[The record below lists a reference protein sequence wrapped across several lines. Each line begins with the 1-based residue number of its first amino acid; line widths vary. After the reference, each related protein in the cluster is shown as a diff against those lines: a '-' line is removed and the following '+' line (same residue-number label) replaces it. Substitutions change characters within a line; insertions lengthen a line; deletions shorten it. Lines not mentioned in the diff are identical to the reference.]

1 MAYVPI
7 VVMRDIRQL
16 ATDLQRHS
24 TALGNYMRSK
34 APRIVGKMG
43 VDHFKENFDNQG
55 FLNNGVQPWPERQTD
70 TGRRILTGET
80 RELENSIDYE
90 ASAGRVSFGSDVPY
104 FEIHNRGGKTKA
116 HEIRARR
123 GKALK
128 FAGRGGDV
136 FRRKVNHPG
145 SNIPMRKMVGHSQEL
160 IDKLDDRIERD
171 ITNILN
177 S

>member
-1 MAYVPI
+1 MK
-7 VVMRDIRQL
+7 DIRQL
-16 ATDLQRHS
+16 ATDLARHQRELS
-24 TALGNYMRSK
+24 SYIGSK

-43 VDHFKENFDNQG
+43 VDHFRENFDQQG
-55 FLNNGVQPWPERQTD
+55 FVNNGVQPWPERKTD

-90 ASAGRVSFGSDVPY
+90 ASGGRVSFGSDMPY
-104 FEIHNRGGKTKA
+104 FTIHNRGGKTKA

-136 FRRKVNHPG
+136 YRRKVNHPG
-145 SNIPMRKMVGHSQEL
+145 SNIPMRKMVGHSQEF
-160 IDKLDDRIERD
+160 IDKINERIERD
-171 ITNILN
+171 ITAILN

>member
-1 MAYVPI
+1 MAK
-7 VVMRDIRQL
+7 DIRQL

-24 TALGNYMRSK
+24 KGLGSYMRGK

-43 VDHFKENFDNQG
+43 VDHFQENFNQQG
-55 FLNNGVQPWPERQTD
+55 FVNNGVRPWPERKTD

-80 RELENSIDYE
+80 RELENSIGYE
-90 ASAGRVSFGSDVPY
+90 ASSNRVSWGSDVVY
-104 FEIHNRGGKTKA
+104 ASIHNRGGKTKA

-128 FAGRGGDV
+128 FAGKGGDIY
-136 FRRKVNHPG
+136 RRKVNHPG
-145 SNIPMRKMVGHSQEL
+145 SQIPKRQFIGHSQEL
-160 IDKLDDRIERD
+160 IESINARIERD
-171 ITNILN
+171 ITAILN

>member
-1 MAYVPI
+1 MA
-7 VVMRDIRQL
+7 RDIKQL
-16 ATDLQRHS
+16 ATDLARHQKELAS
-24 TALGNYMRSK
+24 YLHSK
-34 APRIVGKMG
+34 APRIVGKFG
-43 VDHFKENFDNQG
+43 VDHFRENFDQQG
-55 FLNNGVQPWPERQTD
+55 FVNNGVQPWPERKVD

-80 RELENSIDYE
+80 RELENSIEYK
-90 ASAGRVSFGSDVPY
+90 AGGNQVSWGSDVPY
-104 FEIHNRGGKTKA
+104 ASIHNRGGKTKA

-128 FAGRGGDV
+128 FAGKGGDV

-145 SNIPMRKMVGHSQEL
+145 SNIPKRQFIGHSQEL
-160 IDKLDDRIERD
+160 IDKIDERIERD

>member
-1 MAYVPI
+1 MDK
-7 VVMRDIRQL
+7 DIRQL
-16 ATDLQRHS
+16 ATDLARHQRELS
-24 TALGNYMRSK
+24 SYIGSK

-43 VDHFKENFDNQG
+43 VDHFRENFDQQG
-55 FLNNGVQPWPERQTD
+55 FVNNGVQPWPERKTD

-90 ASAGRVSFGSDVPY
+90 ASGGRVSFGSDVVY
-104 FEIHNRGGKTKA
+104 ASIHNRGGKTKA
-116 HEIRARR
+116 HKIKPRR

-128 FAGRGGDV
+128 FANAKGDDIMRRG
-136 FRRKVNHPG
+136 VNHPG
-145 SNIPMRKMVGHSQEL
+145 SNIPKRQFIGHSKEL
-160 IDKLDDRIERD
+160 IDKINERVERD